1 MLELIDQ
8 YIILSIFFTIVNI
21 YCIRI
26 SDIEIQATLL
36 MGLGFFNALSFLLVE
51 LIYYPF
57 PQLIFFILNLTINL
71 KMILNRNRNRD
82 N

>member
-8 YIILSIFFTIVNI
+8 YIILAIFFTIVNI

-26 SDIEIQATLL
+26 SDIEIQVTLL
-36 MGLGFFNALSFLLVE
+36 LGLGFFNGLSFLLVE
-51 LIYYPF
+51 LIYYPL

-71 KMILNRNRNRD
+71 KMILNRNRNQ
-82 N
+82 